1 MCGFLMRSK
10 HSIRVPE
17 GLWAMAKAKASQEHT
32 TVTAIIIEA
41 LKAYTK

>member
-1 MCGFLMRSK
+1 MRSK

-17 GLWAMAKAKASQEHT
+17 GLWAQVKHKASVEHL

-41 LKAYTK
+41 MKAYLKD